1 MPCLQP
7 SLAGPQDRRPLA
19 AGASGDTLPVRFVDQ
34 VGAVRGLLLI
44 PVLVGMA
51 LVWAAMDE
59 GSGIRRSWQL
69 RSDLGAAQERI
80 ARLDAEIEQLRRE
93 VRDLEQDPFAI
104 ERAVREDL
112 DWARPGETIVRLTP
126 AVAPTPRF
134 D

>member
-1 MPCLQP
+1 M
-7 SLAGPQDRRPLA
+7 
-19 AGASGDTLPVRFVDQ
+19 
-34 VGAVRGLLLI
+34 RGLLLI

-69 RSDLGAAQERI
+69 RSDLRAAQERI
-80 ARLDAEIEQLRRE
+80 AGLEVEIEQLRRE
-93 VRDLEQDPFAI
+93 VGGLEQDPFAI

-112 DWARPGETIVRLTP
+112 DYARPGETVVRLAP
-126 AVAPTPRF
+126 AVAPSPRF